1 MKKLSI
7 MLALCAWTS
16 IAFAQWGEEGMAEKP
31 SFKDRIFTGG
41 SFGGGF
47 SSYYSFISATP
58 LVGVSVTPKL
68 ATGVQFTYR
77 YSKYNYS
84 NGPDVSYNDF
94 GVSPFVRFQ
103 VFGPVF
109 LHAEYEYL
117 SYQYQR
123 TQSAEIERR
132 GFNSFMA
139 GGGFFQPVGRRAG
152 FFLLALYNFS
162 YSASTYSPYASPWVL
177 RAGITAGF

>member
-1 MKKLSI
+1 MKKLILMS
-7 MLALCAWTS
+7 ALCAWTS
-16 IAFAQWGEEGMAEKP
+16 IAFAQWGEDELAEKP

-41 SFGGGF
+41 GLGGGF
-47 SSYYSFISATP
+47 SSYYSYISVTP
-58 LVGVSVTPKL
+58 LVGVSVTPRL

-84 NGPDVSYNDF
+84 NSPDVSYNDF

-103 VFGPVF
+103 VYGPVF

-117 SYQYQR
+117 SYQYKR
-123 TQSAEIERR
+123 SPTSEIERY

-139 GGGFFQPVGRRAG
+139 GGGFFQPIGRRAG

-162 YSASTYSPYASPWVL
+162 YNASVYSPYASPLVL
-177 RAGITAGF
+177 RAGVTAGF